1 MLKQPYESPLFDENL
16 NSPPKTQPK
25 SQHFDTAYRNLL
37 HQLKAPASSEEEA
50 LIHRLL
56 LNPEAEE
63 NFAKEEFFSK
73 KYQNHSSMRLS
84 NNFNE
89 LKAKHQKLAED
100 FLQKELKECSFN
112 PEILVNKDSERQR
125 SLPEFLASQ
134 QKFILQKNE
143 KIELLRSHLNARNL
157 EKTSKPQLC
166 EESLEILKKNG
177 KNAKDLPVYE
187 RLYSLN
193 KKVKNLDKEES
204 FEEKPKNDDFFAKEK
219 EKNPAE
225 NVTFTPKINEKSKA
239 ILLRLPREKKADIRL
254 YEDFFTRQKKILV
267 KREENKPKLGFPQNL
282 SISSK
287 KISKKLIADA
297 FMKEFAEISLNFM
310 INDQDSKFEYL
321 SICEILK
328 LLGFIT
334 NCENLSG
341 GLFEKERTLLFELW
355 WALKGQEFLG
365 VNYRNLCLFLL
376 AILGLNAKIPK
387 EKVKDGFSAKAL
399 PKDEHKVNFDEEK
412 AGFKLTKTLKAEI
425 LNEEKLENSSK
436 KLALG
441 SIVNVNNEGFYQQW
455 AILNEGKI
463 YGKYDNLG
471 DLELEPKDIEEIQ
484 RKFELFYRNRLSNE
498 VLKKANPEE
507 KPTFMPN
514 ILMNSKILASGHR
527 EKLMEKTQEFLKKQ
541 DLEGKIP
548 ENGNFSHADL
558 LILSREAA
566 ILENSRKA
574 ASHDEEMKECTF
586 RPKLLNSSNSER
598 KIDRNLELFG
608 LSKNKIKGK
617 ARDLKDIEYEKNCSE
632 CTFQPDLKKNT
643 KEIGSSRVYAK
654 NIDKFITRMK
664 NSQKEREYVNMWTK
678 SEERGFPG
686 KRKEDCEEK
695 DENFGREF
703 EEKLSIFKENSN
715 FEKNSRFQDE
725 EKNEHNF
732 NENLERMPMLFVDVN
747 IGPNRTERIIVN
759 EGDRSEDLADKFAT
773 EFSLFFFFFIDFFY
787 FF

>member
-1 MLKQPYESPLFDENL
+1 MLKEPYEPPHSPIFNENPL
-16 NSPPKTQPK
+16 ISPKNLQK
-25 SQHFDTAYRNLL
+25 AHHFDTAYHNLL
-37 HQLKAPASSEEEA
+37 QQFKAPASSEEEA
-50 LIHRLL
+50 LIHKLL
-56 LNPEAEE
+56 LTPEAEE
-63 NFAKEEFFSK
+63 IFAKDEFFSK
-73 KYQNHSSMRLS
+73 KYQDHSSMRLS

-89 LKAKHQKLAED
+89 IKAKHQKLAED
-100 FLQKELKECSFN
+100 FMQKELKECSFN
-112 PEILVNKDSERQR
+112 PEIHVNKDSESQR

-134 QKFILQKNE
+134 QRFLVQKNE
-143 KIELLRSHLNARNL
+143 KIELLRSNLNAKDL
-157 EKTSKPQLC
+157 EEKTLKPQLC

-177 KNAKDLPVYE
+177 KNTKDLPVYE
-187 RLYSLN
+187 RLYALN
-193 KKVKNLDKEES
+193 KKVKNIDKEES
-204 FEEKPKNDDFFAKEK
+204 FEEKQKNDDFFAKEK

-225 NVTFTPKINEKSKA
+225 NATFTPKINEKSKA
-239 ILLRLPREKKADIRL
+239 MLQRLPREKKADIRL
-254 YEDFFTRQKKILV
+254 YEDYFTREKKILV
-267 KREENKPKLGFPQNL
+267 KREENKPKIGFPCQYP

-287 KISKKLIADA
+287 KISKKLIAAA
-297 FMKEFAEISLNFM
+297 FIKEFDEISSNFL
-310 INDQDSKFEYL
+310 INGQDLKFEYL
-321 SICEILK
+321 SVCEILK
-328 LLGFIT
+328 LMGFIT

-341 GLFEKERTLLFELW
+341 GLFEKERTLLFEIW
-355 WALKGQEFLG
+355 WSLKGEEFLG
-365 VNYRNLCLFLL
+365 VNSRNLCLFLL
-376 AILGLNAKIPK
+376 AILGLTAKIPK
-387 EKVKDGFSAKAL
+387 EKPKDGFSAKAL

-412 AGFKLTKTLKAEI
+412 AGFKLTKSLKAEI
-425 LNEEKLENSSK
+425 LEEKMENSSK

-441 SIVNVNNEGFYQQW
+441 SIVNVNNSMFYQQW
-455 AILNEGKI
+455 AKLNQGKF
-463 YGKYDNLG
+463 YGKYDTFG
-471 DLELEPKDIEEIQ
+471 DLELETKDIEEIQ

-514 ILMNSKILASGHR
+514 ILKNSKILASGHR
-527 EKLMEKTQEFLKKQ
+527 EKLMEKTHEFLKKQ
-541 DLEGKIP
+541 DLEAKIP
-548 ENGNFSHADL
+548 ENGAFTHADL

-574 ASHDEEMKECTF
+574 ASNNDEMKECTF

-598 KIDRNLELFG
+598 NSEKIDRNLELFG

-617 ARDLKDIEYEKNCSE
+617 ARDLKDIDYEKNCSE

-643 KEIGSSRVYAK
+643 KEIGNSRVYAK

-678 SEERGFPG
+678 SDERGFPG
-686 KRKEDCEEK
+686 KRKEDSEEK

-715 FEKNSRFQDE
+715 VEKNSPFQDE

-732 NENLERMPMLFVDVN
+732 NGNLEGVPMLFVDVN

-773 EFSLFFFFFIDFFY
+773 EFS
-787 FF
+787 